1 MAHIPLVL
9 ARLKREPLADL
20 PIAKPLDQALHGL
33 DHRWRDRVLTPLV
46 TLRLMLI
53 QILAGNCS
61 IPALRQLSGIDFVPS
76 SYCEARGRLPL
87 MVLQWLLSWLHAQAE
102 QSLGIVKKIGPRVL
116 VVDGS
121 SYSMPDTPQLR
132 GHFGL
137 PAGAAPGVGYPS
149 GKVMGLLDLATGM
162 FLSLLDFGEL
172 SRAALPLFTHDMRG
186 VIGLHPMLRPGD
198 ILLGDRAFCSF
209 CHLAL
214 LNARGVFACVRLHQ
228 RRKDKPG
235 VARWKRPA
243 KPPAW
248 MDIIQLALLPRFIA
262 VRIVGYVITRRG
274 YRTRHVLIATTLDE
288 ANWPDDKIAELYSH
302 RWQIETCFNH
312 LKTTMKMNVL
322 RCISVDGVKKELAV
336 YLAAY
341 NLVRLVMLKAAQ
353 EQRVSPDRISFVD
366 AQRWMLARMLG
377 LSGVGRLIVNPDRRG
392 RSQLRVIRRRLKKY
406 ILLTKPRSEAEA
418 ERDAKQGVND

>member
-1 MAHIPLVL
+1 MVQIVHAL

-20 PIAKPLDQALHGL
+20 PIANPLDQAIHHLG
-33 DHRWRDRVLTPLV
+33 HRWRDRMLTPLV
-46 TLRLMLI
+46 MVRLMLI

-87 MVLQWLLSWLHAQAE
+87 MVLQWLLRWLHARAE

-132 GHFGL
+132 QHFDL
-137 PAGAAPGVGYPS
+137 PPGTTPGVGYPM
-149 GKVMGLLDLATGM
+149 GKLMGLLDLATGM
-162 FLSLLDFGEL
+162 FVSLL
-172 SRAALPLFTHDMRG
+172 AQPLFWHDMRG
-186 VIGLHPMLRPGD
+186 SIGLHPMLQPGD

-209 CHLAL
+209 CHFAM
-214 LNARGVFACVRLHQ
+214 LNARGVFACMRLHQ
-228 RRKDKPG
+228 RRKEKASG
-235 VARWKRPA
+235 VSRWKKPT

-248 MDIIQLALLPRFIA
+248 MDVIQLALLPKFID
-262 VRIVGYVITRRG
+262 VRIVRYSIARCG
-274 YRTRHVLIATTLDE
+274 YRTRHVMIATTLDK
-288 ANWPDDKIAELYSH
+288 ASWPDEKIAELYGH

-322 RCISVDGVKKELAV
+322 RCTTLDGVKKELAV

-341 NLVRLVMLKAAQ
+341 NLVRLAMLKAAQ

-366 AQRWMLARMLG
+366 AQRWLLARMLG
-377 LSGVGRLIVNPDRRG
+377 LPGVGRLIVNPDRRG
-392 RSQLRVIRRRLKKY
+392 RSQLRVIRRRLKEY
-406 ILLTKPRSEAEA
+406 DLLKKSRSELQA
-418 ERDAKQGVND
+418 ERAAKQEVND